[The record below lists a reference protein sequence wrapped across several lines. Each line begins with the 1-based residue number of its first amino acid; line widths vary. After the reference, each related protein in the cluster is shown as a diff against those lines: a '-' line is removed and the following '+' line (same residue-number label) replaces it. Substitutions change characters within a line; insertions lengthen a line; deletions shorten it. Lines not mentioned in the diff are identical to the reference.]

1 MQNEKKDIQ
10 KRPIIV
16 TIICWYLIIGA
27 LAIPVMIYMAINN
40 PQVVE
45 IIQKGSTLPIAVHYG
60 LMGLSMV
67 VNLWAA
73 IGMLKGKIQAR
84 TIYVTYSIVAYS
96 ITVLASNMK
105 ETLIPGALMAIV
117 IIGLLH
123 ISSANRY
130 FTSNDA

>member
-1 MQNEKKDIQ
+1 MQNEIKDIQ

-16 TIICWYLIIGA
+16 TIICWYLIIGG

-45 IIQKGSTLPIAVHYG
+45 MIQKGSTLPMAVHYA
-60 LMGLSMV
+60 LMGLSVV

-84 TIYVTYSIVAYS
+84 TVYVTYSIVAYS
-96 ITVLASNMK
+96 LTILTSNMK
-105 ETLIPGALMAIV
+105 ETLIGGVLMTIV
-117 IIGLLH
+117 IIGLLY
-123 ISSANRY
+123 IPSANRY
-130 FTSNDA
+130 FTSSDA